1 MSRPLIQK
9 RIDELEAMFDA
20 EQSDPDVL
28 RLLENELAFRS
39 VPRATT
45 LLGKVKRVL
54 AGGVVPPAPK
64 QDELFAH
71 KAHVAVQV
79 PLLPNKPT
87 PSPEPVISMTID
99 EALKVLKVT
108 TGTGWETVEQSR
120 RDAVERARPDKLT
133 SLSEDKRRT
142 VREDARRA
150 NAAYLVLL
158 QARKA

>member
-20 EQSDPDVL
+20 EKGDPDAL

-45 LLGKVKRVL
+45 LLNKVKRVL
-54 AGGVVPPAPK
+54 AGGTVASEAK

-71 KAHVAVQV
+71 RAPGAVQV
-79 PLLPNKPT
+79 PLMPVKPT
-87 PSPEPVISMTID
+87 SSPKPVISMTID

-108 TGTGWETVEQSR
+108 ASTGWEAVEQSR
-120 RDAVERARPDKLT
+120 RDAVERARPDRLT
-133 SLSEDKRRT
+133 SLSEAKRRT
-142 VREDARRA
+142 LREDARSA
-150 NAAYLVLL
+150 NAAYLVML